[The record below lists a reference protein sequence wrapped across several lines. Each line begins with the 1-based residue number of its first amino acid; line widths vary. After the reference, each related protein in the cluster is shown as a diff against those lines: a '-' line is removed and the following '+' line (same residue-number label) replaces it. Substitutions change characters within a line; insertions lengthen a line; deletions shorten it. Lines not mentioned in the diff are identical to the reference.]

1 MSSDVEKKKTNPVKA
16 VDSCCRIVSCAVLVF
31 MVALLIVSATPL
43 GEQLPCW
50 LASGSLLRKYLLPVL
65 SSAAVGYL
73 TNAVAIWML
82 FKPYEK
88 HWFWPQGVIPGQKK
102 SFGHELGILI
112 PQYLLQPEK
121 ISAQIGK
128 VALQYLKDPLFVQK
142 IRVYVKSFLARNSDK
157 LADVVVPYVQHLT
170 VQAIRDNMTREK
182 FDRFCQAAIHNFL
195 TDAGTREK
203 TVRGAA
209 ALFRDLLPE
218 FSANLQKMVAERV
231 ANSFRQEHPVL
242 SWLKENL
249 TDSSVEDEVRNFWV
263 RGEKELLEELER
275 KETQEKI
282 AEYFSRGLLLAK
294 EWAERPENAEK
305 IDQFLVERRAAAE
318 KYAEGYLAE
327 KVPVIADEILAADS
341 FWTMLQE
348 KALPALQLYVVRQLR
363 GEGDTLL
370 AKIDL
375 PGKIENAVDKMDMK
389 QLHHFVVRASNDNL
403 TVLQILGFFLGGAAG
418 VVMSFVL

>member
-1 MSSDVEKKKTNPVKA
+1 MSSDVEKKKTNPVK
-16 VDSCCRIVSCAVLVF
+16 VIDRCCRIVSCAVLVF
-31 MVALLIVSATPL
+31 MVALLVVSATSF

-50 LASGSLLRKYLLPVL
+50 LASGSVLRKYLLPVL
-65 SSAAVGYL
+65 ASAAVGYL

-102 SFGHELGILI
+102 SFGRELGILI

-128 VALQYLKDPLFVQK
+128 VALQYLQDPLFVQR

-182 FDRFCQAAIHNFL
+182 FDRFCQSVIHNFL
-195 TDAGTREK
+195 TDADTRVK

-209 ALFRDLLPE
+209 VLFRDLLPE
-218 FSANLQKMVAERV
+218 FSADLQKMVAERV

-249 TDSSVEDEVRNFWV
+249 TDSSVEDEVRNFWD

-282 AEYFSRGLLLAK
+282 AEYFSRALLMAK
-294 EWAERPENAEK
+294 EWAERPENAAK
-305 IDQFLVERRAAAE
+305 IDQFLAERRAAAE
-318 KYAEGYLAE
+318 KYAEEYLAE
-327 KVPVIADEILAADS
+327 KVPAIADEILAGDS

-375 PGKIENAVDKMDMK
+375 PGRIGNAVDKMDMK
-389 QLHHFVVRASNDNL
+389 QLHQFVVKASNDNL
-403 TVLQILGFFLGGAAG
+403 TVLQVLGFFLGGVAG
-418 VVMSFVL
+418 LIMSFVL